1 MRVLITGAN
10 RGIGLEF
17 TRQLLSR
24 GERVFATCRSPA
36 AATSLHD
43 LRSDYGSSISIIQL
57 DVSDPVSIEA
67 SFTVVSGVAH
77 SLDLLVNCAGTKLSD
92 EEDHIGA
99 LRMDEM
105 LRILTVNS
113 IGPMLVCQRYLDL
126 LRAGDSPRIINIS
139 SLWGSLVA
147 YERGMLYAYSASKA
161 ALNMLTRRLALETKA
176 QGIIVV
182 AIQPGWVMT
191 DMGGPGAEIAP
202 SESVNG
208 MLSTIDSLTM
218 EDTGRFF
225 SWDGGVA
232 PW

>member
-24 GERVFATCRSPA
+24 GERVFATCRNPV

-43 LRSDYGSSISIIQL
+43 LRSDHGSSISVVQL
-57 DVSDPVSIEA
+57 DVSDPASIEA
-67 SFTVVSGVAH
+67 SFTSVSRLTHV
-77 SLDLLVNCAGTKLSD
+77 LDMLVNCAGTKLSD

-99 LRMDEM
+99 LKQDEM
-105 LRILTVNS
+105 QRILTVNS
-113 IGPMLVCQRYLDL
+113 IGPILVCQRYLDL
-126 LRAGDSPRIINIS
+126 LQAGDSPRIANVS

-147 YERGMLYAYSASKA
+147 YERGMLYAYSASKS
-161 ALNMLTRRLALETKA
+161 ALNMLTRRLALETKT

-225 SWDGGVA
+225 SWDGGEV